1 MRIAIALSFCC
12 GVTAAIL
19 PRPVLAQPPPAMA
32 NGAACALPPMVK
44 DVPKGAVLDTTWHS
58 LGFAFRTCRIVNRK
72 DTWVAECMFLYARSE
87 RPGVYSTEEADS
99 LHALG
104 VFTDYTMFT
113 PMKYRYAVKA
123 RSLEEAHLA
132 AVRKRPVHAP
142 ATVRKAL
149 LAAVSRDSSA
159 TDPAAAR

>member
-12 GVTAAIL
+12 SVAATIL
-19 PRPVLAQPPPAMA
+19 PRPVLAQPAPAMA

-72 DTWVAECMFLYARSE
+72 DTWVAECMFLYAKSE
-87 RPGVYSTEEADS
+87 RPGIYSTEEADS

-104 VFTDYTMFT
+104 VFTDSTMFT

-123 RSLEEAHLA
+123 RSLAEARVA
-132 AVRKRPVHAP
+132 ALEKRPVHAP
-142 ATVRKAL
+142 ASVRKAL
-149 LAAVSRDSSA
+149 MAAVASASSTA
-159 TDPAAAR
+159 GSADR